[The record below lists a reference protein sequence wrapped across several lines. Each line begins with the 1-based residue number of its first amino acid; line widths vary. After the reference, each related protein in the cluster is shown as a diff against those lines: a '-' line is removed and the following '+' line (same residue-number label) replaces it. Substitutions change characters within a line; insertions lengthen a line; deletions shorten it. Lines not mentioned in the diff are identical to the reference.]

1 MEKYTLSGST
11 YIVLVNGEYAGWLN
25 ISGGHT
31 EILRAAMSS
40 NPTIIDMKD
49 IELDLSDLPDPASDY
64 YWNGKSFEKRDIVD
78 K

>member
-1 MEKYTLSGST
+1 
-11 YIVLVNGEYAGWLN
+11 
-25 ISGGHT
+25 
-31 EILRAAMSS
+31 MSS